1 MNTKSLHT
9 DRMRRFQQAGLYL
22 VTSQALSCGRS
33 TLEIVD
39 AALAGGVRLIQLR
52 EKEMPMPD
60 FLRLAELLR
69 ARTAQADALLIIND
83 RLDVALAVG
92 ADGVH
97 LGQADF
103 PIAPARRLAPDLII
117 GASTHSPAEAQAA
130 EHAGASYINIGPL
143 FPTQTKTWPGEF
155 LGLEG
160 LGEIARLVTIPWTVM
175 GGIKKEHIPALLKA
189 GARTIA
195 VVTAVTAAADPAQAA
210 RDLLALLRGNDCNPP
225 GSAKALC
232 PGK

>member
-1 MNTKSLHT
+1 
-9 DRMRRFQQAGLYL
+9 
-22 VTSQALSCGRS
+22 
-33 TLEIVD
+33 
-39 AALAGGVRLIQLR
+39 
-52 EKEMPMPD
+52 MPD
-60 FLRLAELLR
+60 FVRLAAQIR
-69 ARTAQADALLIIND
+69 ARTAGAKALLIIND

-103 PIAPARRLAPDLII
+103 PITPARHLAPDLII

-130 EHAGASYINIGPL
+130 EHAGASYINVGPL
-143 FPTQTKTWPGEF
+143 FPTQTKQISGEF

-160 LGEIARLVTIPWTVM
+160 LSKIALHVTIPWTVM
-175 GGIKKEHIPALLKA
+175 GGIKPEHVPALIQA

-210 RDLLALLRGNDCNPP
+210 RDLLALIR
-225 GSAKALC
+225 A
-232 PGK
+232 

>member
-1 MNTKSLHT
+1 MNTKSLHM

-22 VTSQALSCGRS
+22 VTSQALSRGRS

-60 FLRLAELLR
+60 FLRLA
-69 ARTAQADALLIIND
+69 AQIRTRTDGAKALLIIND

-130 EHAGASYINIGPL
+130 EHAGASYINVGPL
-143 FPTQTKTWPGEF
+143 FPTQTKQISGEF

-160 LGEIARLVTIPWTVM
+160 LSKIALHVTIPWTVM
-175 GGIKKEHIPALLKA
+175 GGIKQKHIPDLLKA

-210 RDLLALLRGNDCNPP
+210 RNLLSLIRA
-225 GSAKALC
+225 
-232 PGK
+232 